1 MNKNRLVK
9 IGLGILAGVL
19 MVLVSIVSFKAILP
33 VGTFTVPLAEIFA
46 VGAIF
51 SLGSVPAL
59 VVTVLA
65 AGVMILLGTSD
76 WVGFFTMIITTLI
89 ISRLVNWQVSLKVK
103 IPQQQ
108 LIVVGI
114 ITGITQLVIAEIGA
128 VIIGWFFNDQLAT
141 GWAFAGALLT
151 LESLAALVTAV
162 LVPPAVMASRWL
174 TRQLVTDDSSHDD
187 DDDNGS
193 VVIDLSKHDHDKK

>member
-1 MNKNRLVK
+1 
-9 IGLGILAGVL
+9 
-19 MVLVSIVSFKAILP
+19 MVLVSIVSFKTILP
-33 VGTFTVPLAEIFA
+33 VGTFTVPLAEILA
-46 VGAIF
+46 VGTIF

-76 WVGFFTMIITTLI
+76 WVGFFTMIITTLVI
-89 ISRLVNWQVSLKVK
+89 GRLVNWQVPLKVK

-114 ITGITQLVIAEIGA
+114 ITGLTQLVAAEIGA
-128 VIIGWFFNDQLAT
+128 VVIGWFFNDQLAT

-151 LESLAALVTAV
+151 IESLAALVIAV
-162 LVPPAVMASRWL
+162 LVPLVVMASRWL
-174 TRQLVTDDSSHDD
+174 TRQLVPDDSSNDG
-187 DDDNGS
+187 DDNGS
-193 VVIDLSKHDHDKK
+193 VVIDLSKHDQDKK